1 MKETTAEDGGFSQY
15 AKALVVAA
23 SKEGKTVGIVANLL
37 GVLPWQKF
45 GGVVD
50 RPEHLHVIALD
61 AGAATGIPS
70 FLKMCGAPEEA
81 FKLRIYNMKED
92 IDAVLKHDGDYNFDF
107 FNSLVQVI
115 KKIQDRVAKGGTHA
129 VLASSLTTMFQILQ
143 RAISGAPGKGLS
155 NMDQNKWGEVGRQ
168 VNEVRN
174 LLQQDTYHCLWE
186 GHVFKPPE
194 TGQGGEVKKETIQV
208 QGSAGYNFPNN
219 VEQVFR
225 FRRLFGD
232 SWEKTRIDR
241 IVFDTRASLDFL
253 SGGRNFTENL
263 DAKEADL
270 TAAFAKLGLKVGQ
283 WGRKKKEKKS

>member
-129 VLASSLTTMFQILQ
+129 VLASSLTTMFPILQ